1 MGREFSMD
9 EARKLVHG
17 QAIEV
22 KVADGTYLPGTIQG
36 YPKITPSAVYLDVL
50 AVNEFRMKIH
60 FSFIR
65 KPQ

>member
-1 MGREFSMD
+1 MGREFSID

-17 QAIEV
+17 QAVEV
-22 KVADGTYLPGTIQG
+22 KVADGQYLPGTVQG

-50 AVNEFRMKIH
+50 TSNEFRMKIH

>member
-1 MGREFSMD
+1 MGREFSID

-22 KVADGTYLPGTIQG
+22 KVADGQYLPGTIQG
-36 YPKITPSAVYLDVL
+36 YPKITPTAVYLDVL
-50 AVNEFRMKIH
+50 AGERFRTKIH
-60 FSFIR
+60 FSFLR